1 MNNLSVKFSIVL
13 AILLVTSFS
22 IQGQRPLKDFE
33 KAWIEE
39 ENQNLRKAI
48 TQESMSEA
56 DRTATVRKNAVKLKA
71 YGQPMAFPEGDIP
84 LKVNLER
91 KVRLAMARSVYT
103 NDLRGV
109 FSNLLMQ
116 DQLRMINS
124 IQIEVAEEQ
133 IKFVIP
139 GNGAFEVSKEVIGNV
154 FDWTITEGVHGGK
167 IGNTKDLVQK
177 FKNLASSKQ
186 FLAELNRVYAE
197 EKDLLNSLYGKLIAA
212 EALQTKLRVIYI
224 ETYNGSFVDKDF
236 KQPEGTQATTPT
248 SVSTDSSADNF
259 IKANTPFGWKV
270 NTNKSGSWAASSRRK
285 IIEKSAKCGEYF
297 LDINVAAT
305 VSPSS
310 GNISTGELDKKL
322 RSWMSESGW
331 YPVEASIVAITIS
344 GFKGRLLTTTLKYT
358 DGFGSPMGGYKDG
371 KAHIGGYAILLSDDG
386 SRILRTNYYALAGSC
401 WNNTTAPTSKKEAM
415 SGKNEAEQVMRSITV
430 MGMKSTSPAA
440 PTSTYTPPFEASPP
454 VSTVYPNPKN
464 MKDEELREALIKALT
479 SEPATKDEIKYW
491 TDREKQIKKNPVK
504 PQPKVEPQ
512 PEPKSE
518 PKPKAKNKSSTEMI
532 EGDWSLI
539 ANGFSGILEIRY
551 DGTALQGRVF
561 FKSIGRW
568 EPLQDLQFDSSTGK
582 FTFLRPNAKQYHE
595 GMLNGSTLIG
605 TFTGNYKW
613 TATKTSQT
621 KTNSEPTN
629 TNTNTATKTTTTS
642 NSSASP
648 TTNTSSADMLVG
660 DWNLVA
666 NGFAGILEIR
676 LDGSNLKG
684 RIYFNSLRK
693 WEPLENLNFNAST
706 GQFSFLRPNAKQQH
720 EGVLKGTTLIGT
732 FTGNYKWSATK
743 TGGASR

>member
-13 AILLVTSFS
+13 AILLVVTSFS

-48 TQESMSEA
+48 TLESMSEA
-56 DRTATVRKNAVKLKA
+56 DRIATVRKNAVKLKA
-71 YGQPMAFPEGDIP
+71 YGQPMAFPKGDIP
-84 LKVNLER
+84 LKTNLDR
-91 KVRLAMARSVYT
+91 KFRLAMGRGVYT
-103 NDLRGV
+103 NDLRNV
-109 FSNLLMQ
+109 FNNLLMQ

-139 GNGAFEVSKEVIGNV
+139 GNGAFEVSKEIIGNV
-154 FDWTITEGVHGGK
+154 FEWTITEGVTGGK

-177 FKNLASSKQ
+177 FKNLASSKEL
-186 FLAELNRVYAE
+186 LAKLNKVYAE
-197 EKDLLNSLYGKLIAA
+197 EKDLMASLFDQLETA
-212 EALQTKLRVIYI
+212 EALQTKLRAIYI

-236 KQPEGTQATTPT
+236 KQPGGTPATTPNP
-248 SVSTDSSADNF
+248 VSTDSSADNF

-270 NTNKSGSWAASSRRK
+270 NTNKSGSWAASSRRR

-297 LDINVAAT
+297 LDINVVAT
-305 VSPSS
+305 VSPTSETMS
-310 GNISTGELDKKL
+310 NGEIDKKL

-331 YPVEASIVAITIS
+331 YPEEASIAAITIR
-344 GFKGRLLTTTLKYT
+344 GFKGRLLTTTLKYV

-371 KAHIGGYAILLSDDG
+371 KAHIGGYAILVSDDG
-386 SRILRTNYYALAGSC
+386 SRILKTNYYALAGSC

-430 MGMKSTSPAA
+430 MGMKSTSPTA
-440 PTSTYTPPFEASPP
+440 PTSTYTSPYESSPP
-454 VSTVYPNPKN
+454 VSTIYPNPKN
-464 MKDEELREALIKALT
+464 LKDEELREASIKALT
-479 SEPATKDEIKYW
+479 SEPATKDEIEYW
-491 TDREKQIKKNPVK
+491 TEREKQIKKKPVK
-504 PQPKVEPQ
+504 PQPK
-512 PEPKSE
+512 PEPE
-518 PKPKAKNKSSTEMI
+518 PKPKTKSKSSTEMI
-532 EGDWSLI
+532 VGDWSLI

-642 NSSASP
+642 NSSPSP

-676 LDGSNLKG
+676 LDGSDLKG

-693 WEPLENLNFNAST
+693 WELLENLKFNAST

-720 EGVLKGTTLIGT
+720 EGVLNGTTLIGT
-732 FTGNYKWSATK
+732 FTGNYKWTATK